1 MAAFYS
7 DQVTK
12 YNQTVPA
19 KMIGKNENCAPTKL
33 WFSYTCL
40 GTEVIA
46 DTIDLCT
53 IPANARVL
61 GGALIVEAN
70 TASSTFDVGYSGAG
84 TRYAAVQAIS
94 SAGKFEFGHTIAL
107 NHGDVLSAKTVLQG
121 TVRGATLTVA
131 KKIYGYVEVLLP

>member
-12 YNQTVPA
+12 YNQSTPS
-19 KMIGKNENCAPTKL
+19 KRIQKNENGKVDTL
-33 WFSYTCL
+33 YFSYTCA

-53 IPANARVL
+53 IPDNARIL

-70 TASSTFDVGYSGAG
+70 TASSTMDVGYSGAG
-84 TRYAAVQAIS
+84 TRYAATQAIS
-94 SAGKFEFGHTIAL
+94 AAGKFEFGHTIAL
-107 NHGDVLSAKTVLQG
+107 NFGDVISGTTILQG
-121 TVRGATLTVA
+121 TVRGANLTAA
-131 KKIYGYVEVLLP
+131 KKIAGYVKVLLP